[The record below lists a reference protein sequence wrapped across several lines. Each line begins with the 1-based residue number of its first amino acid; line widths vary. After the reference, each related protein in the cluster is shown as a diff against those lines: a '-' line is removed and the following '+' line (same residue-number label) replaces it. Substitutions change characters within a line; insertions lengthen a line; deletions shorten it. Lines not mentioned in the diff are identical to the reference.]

1 MHVQQEVLDKTIA
14 NVAAL
19 EKQNAELVGVL
30 EIVVKSTKGKS

>member
-19 EKQNAELVGVL
+19 EKQNAELVSVL
-30 EIVVKSTKGKS
+30 EMMIKTGNKNS